1 MKAPSCL
8 LDFACRL
15 PFSEIERRNKKGVKG
30 QLETILFIA
39 NYLKTIAIIIRLRK
53 PCVDSLR

>member
-1 MKAPSCL
+1 
-8 LDFACRL
+8 
-15 PFSEIERRNKKGVKG
+15 
-30 QLETILFIA
+30 LETILFIA